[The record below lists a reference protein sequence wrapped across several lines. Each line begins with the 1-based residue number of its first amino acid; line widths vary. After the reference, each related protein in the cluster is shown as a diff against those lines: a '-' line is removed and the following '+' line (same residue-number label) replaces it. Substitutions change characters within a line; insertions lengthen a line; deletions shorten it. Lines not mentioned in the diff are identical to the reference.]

1 MIGLLSLGIGAPIA
15 ADKMRKSWLE
25 AKPIIENLSN
35 QLDPLISP
43 TTMVLKATAL
53 IGLSTAFAQVAAGIC
68 AFVNTFSGI
77 SAQKELLKVYTKLGA
92 DVEAIKTS
100 IAEISQSVETL
111 VNFENQHKFAKHIYD
126 WVRMRSDEEEA
137 TSSHPVYFFVYHRG
151 DEWRPK
157 FHTLNCAQPLPK
169 LCGIFHNLS
178 VMAVFLTELRRHV
191 EPDAVFHVL
200 MPATELF
207 FIADAV
213 SIPVEIGPLCLEGEI
228 HNQSGLPYVHV
239 NMPEAADDLLRNIH
253 NVGKPTVMDK
263 KSRGWGRWLAST
275 SAAWAAG
282 LPAGMVAAPGG
293 AIVGVAGGCALA
305 VLCPPLEVA
314 LLLGGTLVGTAAAG
328 AGVGTTCALHVGSK
342 VERAW
347 DASEAK
353 KHVLTRV

>member
-1 MIGLLSLGIGAPIA
+1 MLGLLSLGIGAPIA
-15 ADKMRKSWLE
+15 ADKIRKSWLE

-68 AFVNTFSGI
+68 AVVNTFSGI

-111 VNFENQHKFAKHIYD
+111 VNFENQHKFAKHIHD

-178 VMAVFLTELRRHV
+178 VMAVFLTEFRRHV

-200 MPATELF
+200 IPATELF

-213 SIPVEIGPLCLEGEI
+213 SIPVEIGPLRLEGEI

-253 NVGKPTVMDK
+253 NVG
-263 KSRGWGRWLAST
+263 
-275 SAAWAAG
+275 

-293 AIVGVAGGCALA
+293 AIVGVAGGFALA